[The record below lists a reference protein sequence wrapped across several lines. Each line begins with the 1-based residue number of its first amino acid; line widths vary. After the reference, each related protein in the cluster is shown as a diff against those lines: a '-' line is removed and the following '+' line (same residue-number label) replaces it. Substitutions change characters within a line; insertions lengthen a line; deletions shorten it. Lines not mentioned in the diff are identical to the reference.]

1 MIQLTRDFCRLA
13 FAQRILFAS
22 ARSTNNFLIFFLLLM
37 TASYASVAAPLQ
49 SSENPNAKP
58 APAPAAQR
66 PPAASAD
73 TTSLQKAVH
82 QKKVITEDDLSK
94 PAKPISLKDLEE
106 EENNPIC
113 NLSCEAILREQWRFG
128 PEREAEFRNQ
138 LTLARHEITYDRVW
152 NNHLELSLKALG
164 DWCDV
169 QRQKAQIL
177 GKGNVASYTRE
188 SVNSRFYEREQKL
201 ILQHRNEIGLL
212 TQHMQAIQR
221 FAVFRASLMEHEVRE
236 ATTRGCPD
244 YTIP

>member
-1 MIQLTRDFCRLA
+1 MIPLIPDLCHMRFSQRMLSPRL
-13 FAQRILFAS
+13 RN
-22 ARSTNNFLIFFLLLM
+22 TKHFLILFLLLM
-37 TASYASVAAPLQ
+37 TASYASVAAPMQ

-58 APAPAAQR
+58 APVPAAQR
-66 PPAASAD
+66 PPAASTD

-128 PEREAEFRNQ
+128 SEREAEFRNQ

-152 NNHLELSLKALG
+152 NNHLESSLKALG
-164 DWCDV
+164 DWCDI
-169 QRQKAQIL
+169 QRHKAQIL

-188 SVNSRFYEREQKL
+188 SVNTRFYEREQKL

-212 TQHMQAIQR
+212 SQHIGAIQR
-221 FAVFRASLMEHEVRE
+221 FAGFRAALMEHEVGE
-236 ATTRGCPD
+236 ATARGCPE